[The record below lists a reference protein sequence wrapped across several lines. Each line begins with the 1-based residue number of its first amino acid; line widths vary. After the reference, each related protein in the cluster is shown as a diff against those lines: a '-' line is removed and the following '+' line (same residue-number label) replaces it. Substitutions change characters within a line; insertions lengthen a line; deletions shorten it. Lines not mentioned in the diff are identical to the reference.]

1 MKRVIKLKV
10 DYLEGLIRTLR
21 NLNSWTDDQVME
33 FCDRSKEEA
42 MENVIRGLVSTVNQV
57 KEVQERK
64 DQWAIAKLDAAQA
77 RCKSTLSAFQ
87 KETER

>member
-21 NLNSWTDDQVME
+21 NLNSWTDDQVMK

-42 MENVIRGLVSTVNQV
+42 MENVIRGLESTVNQV

>member
-57 KEVQERK
+57 KEAQERK

>member
-42 MENVIRGLVSTVNQV
+42 MENVIRGLESTVNQV
-57 KEVQERK
+57 KEAQERK

>member
-57 KEVQERK
+57 KEAQERK

-77 RCKSTLSAFQ
+77 RCKSTLSAFR